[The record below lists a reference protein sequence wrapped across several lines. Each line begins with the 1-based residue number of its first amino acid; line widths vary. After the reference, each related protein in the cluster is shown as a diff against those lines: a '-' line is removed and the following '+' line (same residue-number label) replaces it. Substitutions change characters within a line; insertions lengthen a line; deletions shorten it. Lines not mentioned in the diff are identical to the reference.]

1 MLAHILLAD
10 RLTYR
15 ALFGTFHALM
25 EPSKR
30 TNIRRFLGGVVCGVL
45 GILLFESHGTAAAL
59 AGGIGGFALGA
70 FLPSLAT
77 FWRYLRSVPS
87 TMELNDDRRYDAVRA
102 RRNFVA
108 GSSALLLVGC
118 WIILPIAAEISLDL
132 ISNGFVGKVSPLW
145 QTVASY
151 TQMALMLFVILNIFA
166 TIVAVST
173 YVGTDV
179 YMPINDL
186 CYRRLNELPI
196 STVWRRQ
203 SRHLIVWTF
212 CAGIDIMMTVGVLTA
227 IWLLAGLKSGRFATA
242 LRRWTLAVRGQSA
255 KYVVSALV
263 SVVTMLACAFA
274 AEPYLGGRL
283 LPWIALG
290 TGALCGGAS
299 LLAPIALSRERYDE
313 AIERL
318 RPMLH
323 EARTAHGKIEDEMHL
338 VIDAWV
344 PRFQQSRLGR
354 ALEPLPS
361 LMACGNFRETI
372 SF

>member
-1 MLAHILLAD
+1 
-10 RLTYR
+10 
-15 ALFGTFHALM
+15 M
-25 EPSKR
+25 ETSSN
-30 TNIRRFLGGVVCGVL
+30 TRRFLGGVVCGVL

-70 FLPSLAT
+70 LLPSLAT
-77 FWRYLRSVPS
+77 FWRYLRSVPRAMS
-87 TMELNDDRRYDAVRA
+87 LDDDRLYDEVRS

-118 WIILPIAAEISLDL
+118 WIILPIAAGISLDL
-132 ISNGFVGKVSPLW
+132 ISNGHVGKVSPLW

-151 TQMALMLFVILNIFA
+151 TQMALMIFIILNIFA
-166 TIVAVST
+166 TIAAVCT

-186 CYRRLNELPI
+186 CYRRLNELPL

-212 CAGIDIMMTVGVLTA
+212 CGGICIVMALGVFTA
-227 IWLLAGLKSGRFATA
+227 VSLLAGLKSGRFAVA
-242 LRRWTLAVRGQSA
+242 MRRWTLAVRSHSA
-255 KYVVSALV
+255 KYIVSALV
-263 SVVTMLACAFA
+263 SVVTMLACAFI
-274 AEPYLGGRL
+274 AEPYLDGAL

-290 TGALCGGAS
+290 TGILCGGAS
-299 LLAPIALSRERYDE
+299 LLAPIALSKERYDD
-313 AIERL
+313 ALERL
-318 RPMLH
+318 RPMLR
-323 EARTAHGKIEDEMHL
+323 EARTAHGYIQDEMDL
-338 VIDAWV
+338 VVEAWV

-361 LMACGNFRETI
+361 LVTSDSLRDTI